1 MLDFNEELEK
11 FQPCADLE
19 EAEENIYGKELEEIR
34 KNKTELYKANQMIK
48 KYNQALNYAKQ
59 GNDDLAMLQLKNVV
73 AAIPNFVDAYLL
85 MALLSMKSENHE
97 AARSFLDMILKID
110 PENESAKDYMKEFD
124 LPQEPEVSPESEEPE
139 KKKKEKKKEKEKKPA
154 KQAADTAKKP
164 VVNPFR
170 ISSIQENVS
179 GKGPMFYMVTGIVIG
194 VIVAAVLIYPTV
206 RASFNHKASSQVE
219 DYKEQILA
227 KDTQLKSYEKK
238 VKEAQAAQKKAE
250 DELKEY
256 VGTSSKDG
264 IYDLLLKALQK
275 YSDRDYT
282 ESAVALLDI
291 DRDKLTT
298 KNMKS
303 IYDDLKTKVYPNA
316 RSGLYSKGK
325 TAYYAKDYKTAIS
338 YLKKAI
344 QVSDTD
350 VYSYNFLAQSYE
362 ASGDEKNA
370 KKTYETIIKK
380 FPSTSS
386 ARTAQNKINAMGQ
399 KNAKNL

>member
-19 EAEENIYGKELEEIR
+19 EAEENIYGAELEEIR

-85 MALLSMKSENHE
+85 MALLSIKGDNHD
-97 AARSFLDMILKID
+97 AARSFLDTILEID
-110 PENESAKDYMKEFD
+110 PENESAKDYIKEFEI
-124 LPQEPEVSPESEEPE
+124 PQEVETVTEKEEPE
-139 KKKKEKKKEKEKKPA
+139 KKKKEKKKEKKPA
-154 KQAADTAKKP
+154 KQTSDAPKKKP
-164 VVNPFR
+164 ENPFH
-170 ISSIQENVS
+170 ISSIQENES
-179 GKGPMFYMVTGIVIG
+179 GKGPMFYMVIGIVIG

-206 RASFNHKASSQVE
+206 RASFNHKNSSQVE

-227 KDTQLKSYEKK
+227 KDTQLKSNEKK
-238 VKEAQAAQKKAE
+238 IKEAQAAQKKAE
-250 DELKEY
+250 DELEEY
-256 VGTSSKDG
+256 VGTSKKDG
-264 IYDLLLKALQK
+264 IYDLLLTALQE
-275 YSDRDYT
+275 YSDRNYT

-303 IYDDLKTKVYPNA
+303 IYDDLTAKVYPNA
-316 RSGLYSKGK
+316 RSGLYSKGRS
-325 TAYYAKDYKTAIS
+325 AYYAKDYKTAIS

-344 QVSDTD
+344 EVSDTD
-350 VYSYNFLAQSYE
+350 VYAYNFLAQSYE

-370 KKTYETIIKK
+370 KKTYETIVKK

-386 ARTAQNKINAMGQ
+386 ARNAQNKINAMGE
-399 KNAKNL
+399 KTAKNL